1 MSEGNG
7 GGSNEP
13 RKGSRLRAGLLG
25 MIAVLYLL
33 SVPWYRADDQPL
45 RLLFGLPDWVAVAV
59 LCYGLIAVLNSVAWS
74 RTVVDDAAPL
84 PETLRRR
91 GSDREA
97 RE

>member
-59 LCYGLIAVLNSVAWS
+59 LGWGWPRSGDQGVAERS
-74 RTVVDDAAPL
+74 PNIL
-84 PETLRRR
+84 
-91 GSDREA
+91 
-97 RE
+97 